1 MARVADETRL
11 PIRGRR
17 AALTLR
23 RLAAA
28 PAAALFV
35 ACAKAPPPPPL
46 PVASPGA
53 PQLEIISFAEG
64 PLNIA
69 PPGALPPRLRWT
81 PIEPAEGTLTVLI
94 IEPSPRGQPLFEAR
108 ARTGERPIPL
118 APLRGGGY
126 LGLVAAPIGKA
137 EVPIE
142 VDVTLIDGTR
152 TSQVLSLRVET
163 RNFPATR
170 LSVARRFTAPDA
182 RTLERI
188 RRERELVRAALR
200 EVSPTPLWKGAFTL
214 PLQGPT
220 TSPYGQRRL
229 FNNELR
235 SRHTGHDIDGDT
247 GDPVYASNSG
257 RVALSYD
264 LFYSGQAV
272 YLDHGLGFYTA
283 YFHLSERLVYN
294 GEWVEK
300 GQLIGRVGATGRVT
314 GPHLHWAVYL
324 RGAHLDPLSLLEAD
338 FARQSERLL
347 LEPDPW
353 VVAP

>member
-1 MARVADETRL
+1 MRT
-11 PIRGRR
+11 PIRLAEATQVRLSVG
-17 AALTLR
+17 L
-23 RLAAA
+23 LAAF
-28 PAAALFV
+28 LV
-35 ACAKAPPPPPL
+35 ACGKAPPAPPGPLPPPA
-46 PVASPGA
+46 VS
-53 PQLEIISFAEG
+53 QLQIFSLAEG
-64 PLNIA
+64 PLA
-69 PPGALPPRLRWT
+69 VEPPRALAPRLRWM
-81 PIEPAEGTLTVLI
+81 PIEPGEGTLTVLL
-94 IEPSPRGQPLFEAR
+94 IEPSPRGQPIFEAR
-108 ARTGERPIPL
+108 AISGDKPIPL

-137 EVPIE
+137 EVPIQ
-142 VDVTLIDGTR
+142 VDVTLIDGAR
-152 TSQVLSLRVET
+152 ISQSLTLRVGT
-163 RNFPATR
+163 RSFPATR

-182 RTLERI
+182 ATLERI

-200 EVSPTPLWKGAFTL
+200 ESSAIPLWKGAFAL
-214 PLQGPT
+214 PLEGPT

-257 RVALSYD
+257 RVALSHD
-264 LFYSGQAV
+264 LFFSGRAV

-283 YFHLSERLVYN
+283 YFHLSERLVNN

-324 RGAHLDPLSLLEAD
+324 RGDHLDPLSLLEAG

-347 LEPDPW
+347 IEPASLA
-353 VVAP
+353 VAP